1 MSHFAV
7 RKLQATLAIGDPA
20 HDKSAKGSVDAPI
33 VGLVHAINAQADL
46 ATTSSCSGRVAV
58 YHPDEDAWLLSVHGP
73 ITPEQLK
80 ACGTFANG
88 TPLLKAEPFLMHVL
102 CRSLEAGQRLL
113 AVALEAGFRESGLV
127 GTPVHTC
134 IGARALTPGAVA
146 KGVMLGIRTTSCAM
160 QVPLTHAMLADGAPP
175 PCMR

>member
-1 MSHFAV
+1 MSQHFAV
-7 RKLQATLAIGDPA
+7 RKLQATQAIGDPA
-20 HDKSAKGSVDAPI
+20 HDKSSKGSVDAPI
-33 VGLVHAINAQADL
+33 LDLVHAINAQADL

-80 ACGTFANG
+80 SCGAFARG
-88 TPLLKAEPFLMHVL
+88 TPLLKAEPFLLHVL

-113 AVALEAGFRESGLV
+113 AVALETGFRESGLV
-127 GTPVHTC
+127 V
-134 IGARALTPGAVA
+134 GAAVA